1 MDKAFSK
8 WWHGFQYLLWDS
20 DIPALQKEMKMHSE
34 NHAAFKLLAKPK
46 ASASNNW
53 AMKHNTGTF
62 CHRWRGVQDQA
73 QSKHMCLK
81 IPSVSGSE
89 QVTSHRIAVRDW
101 LHWGV
106 YGRQFN
112 TSDMSQAQL
121 SWEDGRR
128 RDSERAVLLC
138 HNWKENL
145 CIFPVLFRKDLD
157 WAFFLFRRF
166 G

>member
-20 DIPALQKEMKMHSE
+20 DIPTLQKEMKMHSE

-46 ASASNNW
+46 ASAANNW

-73 QSKHMCLK
+73 QGKHMCLK
-81 IPSVSGSE
+81 IPSVSGGE
-89 QVTSHRIAVRDW
+89 QVTSHRIAVKDW
-101 LHWGV
+101 LHWGM

-112 TSDMSQAQL
+112 TSDMSLKL
-121 SWEDGRR
+121 S
-128 RDSERAVLLC
+128 C
-138 HNWKENL
+138 HGKMEGEEIQKGL
-145 CIFPVLFRKDLD
+145 YCCATTARKTSV
-157 WAFFLFRRF
+157 FFLCCSEKI
-166 G
+166 